1 MQMSAVTTLQAAS
14 QIGSQASKN
23 VIQLKMARLYAEV
36 QYCFG
41 EFAVYFTSKTLV
53 PNITKKV

>member
-1 MQMSAVTTLQAAS
+1 MTVGDNIA
-14 QIGSQASKN
+14 GSITNRQPGLKN

-41 EFAVYFTSKTLV
+41 EFAVCFTSNTLV